1 MTEDTYT
8 HRPGAVEESRGGR
21 ESDDESGVADPE
33 TNAPTD
39 ATDDASSVA
48 DPTAPVERGREEWN
62 WSDWVLVGV
71 IVLCFLVIPATILA
85 LPPAEPFRVAYLVL
99 PLIPALLL
107 GAVAVW
113 SAQRSD

>member
-21 ESDDESGVADPE
+21 ESSDEE
-33 TNAPTD
+33 TAPARSTD
-39 ATDDASSVA
+39 SEESAGSESVA
-48 DPTAPVERGREEWN
+48 DPAAPVERGRERWN
-62 WSDWVLVGV
+62 WRDWILVGV
-71 IVLCFLVIPATILA
+71 VVLCFLVIPATIIA
-85 LPPAEPFRVAYLVL
+85 LPPVGPFRTAYLVL

-113 SAQRSD
+113 SAQRSG

>member
-8 HRPGAVEESRGGR
+8 HRPGAVE
-21 ESDDESGVADPE
+21 DDRAGDEDDTPAE
-33 TNAPTD
+33 PTD
-39 ATDDASSVA
+39 STESVASGPATDPA
-48 DPTAPVERGREEWN
+48 APVERGREGWN
-62 WSDWVLVGV
+62 WRDWVLVGV
-71 IVLCFLVIPATILA
+71 IVLCFLVIPATILV